1 MDIKALRL
9 ANAGAK
15 LPCPKHPMTASFSQ
29 SKRFNVQCQCVDGWV
44 YALPDTVRV
53 LCPGPGVEWY
63 DSLGRSWRECYYR
76 RSKYRQDGSQ
86 VDKDYLAAHPCPCD
100 KRGWVPAMDGWV
112 WQVAAAKE
120 FGVNFWYVDDHT
132 VTCVLFAN
140 LDEWVLDKPGAEYY
154 DSGFCEGLELAF
166 HTALHKALGAKT
178 QAIRSG

>member
-15 LPCPKHPMTASFSQ
+15 LPCPKHPMAASFSQ

-100 KRGWVPAMDGWV
+100 KRGWVPATDGWV
-112 WQVAAAKE
+112 WWNAIASVLGLHVGLQWWPGPRFYASAAFGDPTGFPIYEEGDFDDPE
-120 FGVNFWYVDDHT
+120 F
-132 VTCVLFAN
+132 
-140 LDEWVLDKPGAEYY
+140 
-154 DSGFCEGLELAF
+154 AF
-166 HTALHKALGAKT
+166 HTVLNKALAALRLKP